1 MNCLYEEHLAG
12 MVTRKRRRR
21 RPRGWFGYFLSFFFG
36 VILTFGAY
44 TYLTREKP
52 LSQED
57 FSQKVFLVDRI
68 IQSQLYEIGIPRKD
82 ILLHQS
88 VSKRERGLAWKESTQ
103 KVQISRTLPFS
114 LVEENLKRN
123 LSQLGRE
130 VAVHSS
136 QSAESLQLDI
146 RVQDRRTHQLTFVM
160 LQPAMGKAAFR
171 PKIALVIDDLG
182 VERLI
187 TDELLEWDLPITF
200 SILPFTPYAKTVAR
214 EAHQKGKEVILH
226 VPMEPH
232 GYPKVKP
239 GEGALLE
246 DMDGESLRRQ
256 LVKDIE
262 AVPYVKGASN
272 HMGSR
277 LMEDPEKVKII
288 LSELKRR
295 RLFFLDSRTTPQTV
309 GMNVAQGV
317 GLRAMERTLFLD
329 HSLNEDDVKRK
340 IEKLISL
347 SLSNGKAIGIGH
359 PHPSTIKSLKEMI
372 PKMKEKGIEIVPLS
386 VVME

>member
-1 MNCLYEEHLAG
+1 MAKQPH
-12 MVTRKRRRR
+12 KRRRS
-21 RPRGWFGYFLSFFFG
+21 RGWFGYLLSFLLG

-44 TYLTREKP
+44 TYLIRERP

-57 FSQKVFLVDRI
+57 FSQKVFLVDQI
-68 IQSQLYEIGIPRKD
+68 IQGQLYEIGIPRKD

-88 VSKRERGLAWKESTQ
+88 ASKREKGLAWKESAQ
-103 KVQISRTLPFS
+103 KIQVSRTLPFS
-114 LVEENLKRN
+114 LIEENLKRS
-123 LSQLGRE
+123 LSQLGRT
-130 VAVHSS
+130 VAIHSS
-136 QSAESLQLDI
+136 QSAESLHLDI
-146 RVQDRRTHQLTFVM
+146 RVQDRRTHQLTFVI
-160 LQPAMGKAAFR
+160 LQPTTEKAALR

-182 VERLI
+182 GERLI
-187 TDELLEWDLPITF
+187 ARELLEWDLPLTF
-200 SILPFTPYAKTVAR
+200 SILPFTPHAKVIAR
-214 EAHQKGKEVILH
+214 EAHRKGKEVILH

-232 GYPKVKP
+232 GYPKVRP

-246 DMDGESLRRQ
+246 EMDEESLRRQ

-262 AVPYVKGASN
+262 AVPYIKGASN

-317 GLRAMERTLFLD
+317 GLKAMERSLFID
-329 HSLNEDDVKRK
+329 HSFNVEDIKQR

-359 PHPSTIKSLKEMI
+359 PHPSTVKSLKEMI
-372 PKMKEKGIEIVPLS
+372 PKMKEKGIKIVPLS
-386 VVME
+386 AVME

>member
-1 MNCLYEEHLAG
+1 MAKQPH
-12 MVTRKRRRR
+12 RRRR
-21 RPRGWFGYFLSFFFG
+21 SRGWFGYLLSFLLG

-44 TYLTREKP
+44 TYLIRERP

-57 FSQKVFLVDRI
+57 FSQKVFLVDQI
-68 IQSQLYEIGIPRKD
+68 IQGQLYEIGIPRKD

-88 VSKRERGLAWKESTQ
+88 TSKRERGLAWKESAQ
-103 KVQISRTLPFS
+103 KIQVSRTLPFS
-114 LVEENLKRN
+114 LIEENLKRS
-123 LSQLGRE
+123 LSRLGRA
-130 VAVHSS
+130 VAIHSS
-136 QSAESLQLDI
+136 QSAESLHLDI
-146 RVQDRRTHQLTFVM
+146 RVQDRRTHQLTFVI
-160 LQPAMGKAAFR
+160 LQPTTEKAALR

-182 VERLI
+182 GERLI
-187 TDELLEWDLPITF
+187 ARELLEWDLPLTF
-200 SILPFTPYAKTVAR
+200 SILPFTPHAKVIAR
-214 EAHQKGKEVILH
+214 EAHRKGKEVILH

-232 GYPKVKP
+232 GYPKVRP

-246 DMDGESLRRQ
+246 EMDEESLRRQ

-262 AVPYVKGASN
+262 AVPYIKGASN

-317 GLRAMERTLFLD
+317 GLKAMERSLFID
-329 HSLNEDDVKRK
+329 HSLNEEDIKQR

-359 PHPSTIKSLKEMI
+359 PHPSTVKSLKEMI
-372 PKMKEKGIEIVPLS
+372 PKMKEKGIKIVPLS
-386 VVME
+386 AVME

>member
-1 MNCLYEEHLAG
+1 MAKQPH
-12 MVTRKRRRR
+12 RRRR
-21 RPRGWFGYFLSFFFG
+21 SRGWFGYLLSFLLG

-44 TYLTREKP
+44 TYLIRERP

-57 FSQKVFLVDRI
+57 FSQKVFLVDQI
-68 IQSQLYEIGIPRKD
+68 IQGQLYEIGIPRKD

-88 VSKRERGLAWKESTQ
+88 TSKRERGLAWKESAQ
-103 KVQISRTLPFS
+103 KIQVSRTLPFS
-114 LVEENLKRN
+114 LIEENLKRS
-123 LSQLGRE
+123 LSQLGRT
-130 VAVHSS
+130 VAIHSS
-136 QSAESLQLDI
+136 QSAESLHLDI
-146 RVQDRRTHQLTFVM
+146 RVQDRRTHQLTFVI
-160 LQPAMGKAAFR
+160 LQPTTEKAALR

-182 VERLI
+182 GERLI
-187 TDELLEWDLPITF
+187 ARELLEWDLPLTF
-200 SILPFTPYAKTVAR
+200 SILPFTPHAKVIAR
-214 EAHQKGKEVILH
+214 EAHRKGKEVILH

-232 GYPKVKP
+232 GYPKVRP

-246 DMDGESLRRQ
+246 EMDEESLRRQ

-262 AVPYVKGASN
+262 AVPYIKGASN

-317 GLRAMERTLFLD
+317 GLKAMERSLFID
-329 HSLNEDDVKRK
+329 HSLNEEDIKQR

-359 PHPSTIKSLKEMI
+359 PHPSTVKSLKEMI
-372 PKMKEKGIEIVPLS
+372 PKMKEKGIKIVPLS
-386 VVME
+386 AVME

>member
-1 MNCLYEEHLAG
+1 MAKQPH
-12 MVTRKRRRR
+12 RRGRS
-21 RPRGWFGYFLSFFFG
+21 GSWVGYLLSFFLG

-44 TYLTREKP
+44 TYLIREKP

-88 VSKRERGLAWKESTQ
+88 ASKREGGVAWRECAQ
-103 KVQISRTLPFS
+103 EIQVSRTLPFS
-114 LVEENLKRN
+114 LIEENLQRS
-123 LSQLGRE
+123 LSQLGRA
-130 VAVHSS
+130 VAIHSS
-136 QSAESLQLDI
+136 QSGESLHLDI

-160 LQPAMGKAAFR
+160 FQPTTEKAVLR

-182 VERLI
+182 GERLI
-187 TDELLEWDLPITF
+187 ARELLEWDLPLTF
-200 SILPFTPYAKTVAR
+200 SILPFTPYAKTIAR

-232 GYPKVKP
+232 GYPKVRP
-239 GEGALLE
+239 GEGALLGE
-246 DMDGESLRRQ
+246 MSEESLRRQ

-262 AVPYVKGASN
+262 AVPYIKGASN

-309 GMNVAQGV
+309 GINVAQGV
-317 GLRAMERTLFLD
+317 GVKAMERSLFID
-329 HSLNEDDVKRK
+329 HSLDEEDIKQR
-340 IEKLISL
+340 IEKLMSL

-359 PHPSTIKSLKEMI
+359 PHPSTIKSLRAMI
-372 PKMKEKGIEIVPLS
+372 PKMKGKGIEIVPLS
-386 VVME
+386 AVME

>member
-1 MNCLYEEHLAG
+1 MAKQPH
-12 MVTRKRRRR
+12 RRRR
-21 RPRGWFGYFLSFFFG
+21 SRGWFGYLLSFLLG

-44 TYLTREKP
+44 TYLIRERP

-57 FSQKVFLVDRI
+57 FSQKVFLVDQI
-68 IQSQLYEIGIPRKD
+68 IQGQLYEIGIPRKD

-88 VSKRERGLAWKESTQ
+88 ASKREKGLAWKESAQ
-103 KVQISRTLPFS
+103 KIQVSRTLPFS
-114 LVEENLKRN
+114 LIEENLKRS
-123 LSQLGRE
+123 LSQLGRT
-130 VAVHSS
+130 VAIHSS
-136 QSAESLQLDI
+136 QSAESLHLDI
-146 RVQDRRTHQLTFVM
+146 RVQDRRTHQLTFVI
-160 LQPAMGKAAFR
+160 LQPTTEKAALR

-182 VERLI
+182 GERLI
-187 TDELLEWDLPITF
+187 ARELLEWDLPLTF
-200 SILPFTPYAKTVAR
+200 SILPFTPHAKVIAR
-214 EAHQKGKEVILH
+214 EAHRKGKEVILH

-232 GYPKVKP
+232 GYPKVRP

-246 DMDGESLRRQ
+246 EMDEESLRRQ

-262 AVPYVKGASN
+262 AVPYIKGASN

-317 GLRAMERTLFLD
+317 GLKAMERSLFID
-329 HSLNEDDVKRK
+329 HSLNEEDIKQR

-359 PHPSTIKSLKEMI
+359 PHPSTVKSLKEMI
-372 PKMKEKGIEIVPLS
+372 PKMKEKGIKIVPLS
-386 VVME
+386 AVME